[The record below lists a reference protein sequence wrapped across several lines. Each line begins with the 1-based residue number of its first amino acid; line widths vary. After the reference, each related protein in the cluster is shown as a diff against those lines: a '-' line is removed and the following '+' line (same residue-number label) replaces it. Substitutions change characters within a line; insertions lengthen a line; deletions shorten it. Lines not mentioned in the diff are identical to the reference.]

1 MRISLSLVVWTLALG
16 IAALDTDHGAGVWRD
31 SDAGHVAKM
40 RIQES
45 EHTLDIHSP
54 TDNRQASFDKA
65 LKVLQQYQSS
75 LKSHNMPGRYES
87 QLKTY
92 RDISSFF
99 PKVAREYVQ
108 GAARVFSSVFGLT
121 DRTAARYASH
131 RRNSQP
137 KGVKQA
143 IQTVRKLAEQGHE
156 ESLFALAEI
165 EMYGKYGSALELDL
179 AFEHYQQL
187 ADISGNATAQ
197 YMLGLFYAVGLGST
211 EQQNG
216 MSLLYTTLS
225 AIQGYIPA
233 EATLAFKYLS
243 GIGVPVSCNKAL
255 SYYQSVARKAIQY
268 YNSGPVMGRHMPD
281 YRARLSD
288 DNGGAYGVRTGPYSL
303 HKVVNRKSFDELLLY
318 HQQNA
323 LKGDIKASMTLVDL
337 FYHGH
342 RFAPR
347 NFALA
352 LKYLRQV
359 NTHLFTQQG
368 ELRKGLVQSEVNAAA
383 QAAGMYGIMCLRGE
397 GQPVDTAAALKWLK
411 IGAKMGHGIS
421 YNALGV
427 MYQAG
432 IEVPPNR
439 DRAIELFKLAAE
451 RRHQGGQ
458 VNFALAIIDAMPE
471 IAHENLRKAAEKG
484 HILAHYHLA
493 ELYSGVAELFSGV
506 NGAEMQCRMAVASY
520 KFVAE
525 YGDWLH
531 SPIPSAA
538 TAYQQGRL
546 DAAALSY
553 MQAAEM
559 GYGVGQLNAAQLLET
574 AARRNAKS
582 SAEAAGQIG
591 NGNVDA
597 KSNVEDGQATAV
609 ASLWSLFKT
618 REAHVRQ
625 TLAYWTRAANQDMPD
640 ARVKQGDHYF
650 YGQGVE
656 QSSEKAAAAYTIA
669 AEVDA
674 NGLAMWNLGW
684 MYEHGI
690 GVQRDFFLAKRWYDK
705 SIEVNDGGKLANYA
719 SLARLCVKY
728 VWAWLSGDDVGESP
742 LFFAPR
748 PVTQEEEDRAQA
760 EAGADGREGQVRNIN
775 HYEGDN
781 YVPDDWE
788 HGAGALD
795 TEDMDADEEPA
806 EEDESLSGNLFFIA
820 LFLAAGWMFLPFR

>member
-303 HKVVNRKSFDELLLY
+303 HKV
-318 HQQNA
+318 
-323 LKGDIKASMTLVDL
+323 
-337 FYHGH
+337 
-342 RFAPR
+342 
-347 NFALA
+347 
-352 LKYLRQV
+352 
-359 NTHLFTQQG
+359 
-368 ELRKGLVQSEVNAAA
+368 
-383 QAAGMYGIMCLRGE
+383 
-397 GQPVDTAAALKWLK
+397 
-411 IGAKMGHGIS
+411 
-421 YNALGV
+421 
-427 MYQAG
+427 
-432 IEVPPNR
+432 
-439 DRAIELFKLAAE
+439 
-451 RRHQGGQ
+451 
-458 VNFALAIIDAMPE
+458 
-471 IAHENLRKAAEKG
+471 
-484 HILAHYHLA
+484 
-493 ELYSGVAELFSGV
+493 
-506 NGAEMQCRMAVASY
+506 
-520 KFVAE
+520 
-525 YGDWLH
+525 
-531 SPIPSAA
+531 
-538 TAYQQGRL
+538 
-546 DAAALSY
+546 
-553 MQAAEM
+553 
-559 GYGVGQLNAAQLLET
+559 
-574 AARRNAKS
+574 
-582 SAEAAGQIG
+582 
-591 NGNVDA
+591 
-597 KSNVEDGQATAV
+597 
-609 ASLWSLFKT
+609 
-618 REAHVRQ
+618 
-625 TLAYWTRAANQDMPD
+625 
-640 ARVKQGDHYF
+640 
-650 YGQGVE
+650 
-656 QSSEKAAAAYTIA
+656 
-669 AEVDA
+669 
-674 NGLAMWNLGW
+674 
-684 MYEHGI
+684 
-690 GVQRDFFLAKRWYDK
+690 
-705 SIEVNDGGKLANYA
+705 
-719 SLARLCVKY
+719 
-728 VWAWLSGDDVGESP
+728 
-742 LFFAPR
+742 
-748 PVTQEEEDRAQA
+748 
-760 EAGADGREGQVRNIN
+760 
-775 HYEGDN
+775 
-781 YVPDDWE
+781 
-788 HGAGALD
+788 
-795 TEDMDADEEPA
+795 
-806 EEDESLSGNLFFIA
+806 
-820 LFLAAGWMFLPFR
+820 